1 MQSGTQPS
9 RWALHPR
16 LRRALL
22 GGAGPARLAHF
33 LAPVYFVGF
42 ATFLFLFHLHNH
54 PMWTDAWR
62 LHELSQ
68 TIFGAFYR
76 SNIVATFQSDNVGW
90 QSADFPPLWPV
101 VLSITDKLLHTG
113 LNSGFVAGF
122 LCLALFMSISEAIA
136 RELTGV
142 RWVGLAVVGIL
153 IASWWFQTE
162 LLAGQTMPMQLLLMS
177 LILYVLL
184 DARPL
189 SASRSFCV
197 GALCGVAF
205 LNRFDAL
212 LFGIGMVFACGWAA
226 KSWRAGAM
234 AVLGLGLAMSPWIV
248 YSLTYFNTPLA
259 SDNKAIALAAVITH
273 TTEWYAAPLPT
284 VFDQPLTWLLKLV
297 RYGGRLSVG
306 LVQSFLGVAALPV
319 VFLAGLAVR
328 ASTSNRREGQSSDPR
343 QMFARVASLG
353 PQGLRFGLFGIALW
367 LSLCAQ
373 LLTGYGYQAR
383 YFAPHVWWVGLGA
396 MMLGL
401 RIIAR
406 SEEERRAATALFLAL
421 AMVATAVTWLAERRG
436 LEQSWSPGSSGRMTA
451 NADYNAVAECVRRN
465 GGRRILALDNEHAVR
480 LAVLTA
486 IPSVAAPT
494 NFGRLS
500 AAEIGLFMAKY
511 KIDFVVAFTPEE
523 EQAFVTR
530 WPAQR
535 LASCTPIALDVRRR
549 QAQHGLGLAETSS

>member
-9 RWALHPR
+9 RWALRPR

-22 GGAGPARLAHF
+22 ANGAGPARLALF

-68 TIFGAFYR
+68 TIFGAFYK
-76 SNIVATFQSDNVGW
+76 SNIVATFQSENVGG

-101 VLSITDKLLHTG
+101 VISITEKLLHTG
-113 LNSGFVAGF
+113 LNSGFVASF

-142 RWVGLAVVGIL
+142 PWVGLAVVGIVT
-153 IASWWFQTE
+153 ASWWFQSE
-162 LLAGQTMPMQLLLMS
+162 LLAGQTMPMQLLLLS
-177 LILYVLL
+177 IILYVFL

-189 SASRSFCV
+189 SASRSFFV
-197 GALCGVAF
+197 GALCGLAF

-212 LFGIGMVFACGWAA
+212 PFGIGMVAAAAIAA

-234 AVLGLGLAMSPWIV
+234 AALGLGLAMSPWIV

-259 SDNKAIALAAVITH
+259 SDNKAVALAAVVTH

-297 RYGGRLSVG
+297 RYAGRLGVG

-319 VFLAGLAVR
+319 VFLAALAVR
-328 ASTSNRREGQSSDPR
+328 ASSFSRVERASGY
-343 QMFARVASLG
+343 ARPIVERMASLG
-353 PQGLRFGLFGIALW
+353 TQGLRFGLFGLALW
-367 LSLCAQ
+367 LSLSAQ

-406 SEEERRAATALFLAL
+406 SGEERRAATALFLAL
-421 AMVATAVTWLAERRG
+421 AMVATAVTWLAEHRG
-436 LEQSWSPGSSGRMTA
+436 LEQSWSAGSSGRMTA
-451 NADYNAVAECVRRN
+451 NADYNAVADCVRRN

-480 LAVLTA
+480 LAVLTG

-500 AAEIGLFMAKY
+500 PAEIGLFMAKY
-511 KIDFVVAFTPEE
+511 KIDFVLAFRPEE

-535 LASCTPIALDVRRR
+535 LANCTPIALDVRRR
-549 QAQHGLGLAETSS
+549 